1 MKRRHLI
8 RSLTAILAG
17 WPMRAF
23 AQRPGKLPQ
32 VGVLVSASPPHPFGD
47 ALRRGLQTF
56 GYTDGRNITLDV
68 RYTEGRSDRAAA
80 LAAEFVRAGIDMIV
94 AHFTPATR
102 AAIAATRTIPIIMAP
117 AGAPLQTG
125 FIQSLARPGGNV
137 TGLSGMDAEM
147 GGKRLQLLRQLIP
160 NLCCVAVLGSTPATD
175 PFSGPFVEDL
185 RSAAMKAG
193 LRLEP
198 VLVDGPGAFPGA
210 FTAMVKAKAQAFV
223 VQGLF
228 DPHRAALIELAAKH
242 RLAYMSN
249 TRESA
254 VAGALIAIFGELR
267 SALRAGRVLRRPD
280 HQGREPRHAARRAAG
295 AISGRD
301 QRANGAR
308 ARLDA
313 LARAPVPDRRGHR
326 VTSFLTPASIST
338 I

>member
-1 MKRRHLI
+1 
-8 RSLTAILAG
+8 
-17 WPMRAF
+17 
-23 AQRPGKLPQ
+23 
-32 VGVLVSASPPHPFGD
+32 
-47 ALRRGLQTF
+47 
-56 GYTDGRNITLDV
+56 
-68 RYTEGRSDRAAA
+68 
-80 LAAEFVRAGIDMIV
+80 
-94 AHFTPATR
+94 
-102 AAIAATRTIPIIMAP
+102 MAP

-160 NLCCVAVLGSTPATD
+160 NLRCVAVLGSTPATD

-185 RSAAMKAG
+185 RSAAVKAG

-254 VAGALIAIFGELR
+254 VAGALIAV
-267 SALRAGRVLRRPD
+267 SANYETLY
-280 HQGREPRHAARRAAG
+280 ERAAYYVDRIIKG
-295 AISGRD
+295 ANPATLPVEQPAQFQVVINART
-301 QRANGAR
+301 AR
-308 ARLDA
+308 ALGLMLSPELLSQVDE
-313 LARAPVPDRRGHR
+313 V
-326 VTSFLTPASIST
+326 IE
-338 I
+338 

>member
-1 MKRRHLI
+1 MKRRDLI
-8 RSLTAILAG
+8 RSLTATLVG
-17 WPMRAF
+17 CPLRAF
-23 AQRPGKLPQ
+23 AQRSGKSPH
-32 VGVLVSASPPHPFGD
+32 VGVLVSASPPHPFAD

-56 GYTDGRNITLDV
+56 GYVDGRNIVLDV

-80 LAAEFVRAGIDMIV
+80 LADELVRGGVDMIV

-102 AAIAATRTIPIIMAP
+102 AAMGATRTIPIIMAP

-137 TGLSGMDAEM
+137 TGISGMDAEM

-160 NLCCVAVLGSTPATD
+160 NLRCVAVLGSTPATD

-185 RSAAMKAG
+185 RSAATKAG

-210 FTAMVKAKAQAFV
+210 FAAMVKAEAQAFV

-228 DPHRAALIELAAKH
+228 DPHRAALIELAGKH

-249 TRESA
+249 SRETA
-254 VAGALIAIFGELR
+254 VAGALVAM
-267 SALRAGRVLRRPD
+267 SANYEALY
-280 HQGREPRHAARRAAG
+280 ERAAYYVDRIIKG
-295 AISGRD
+295 ANPATLPVEQPAKFQIVINART
-301 QRANGAR
+301 AR
-308 ARLDA
+308 ALGLTLSPRLLYQVDE
-313 LARAPVPDRRGHR
+313 V
-326 VTSFLTPASIST
+326 IE
-338 I
+338 

>member
-32 VGVLVSASPPHPFGD
+32 VGVLVSASPPHPFAD

-68 RYTEGRSDRAAA
+68 RYTQGRSDRAAA
-80 LAAEFVRAGIDMIV
+80 LAAELVRAGIDMIV

-160 NLCCVAVLGSTPATD
+160 NLRCVAVLGSTPATD

-185 RSAAMKAG
+185 RSAAVKAG

-198 VLVDGPGAFPGA
+198 VLVAGPVAFPGA

-254 VAGALIAIFGELR
+254 VAGALIAV
-267 SALRAGRVLRRPD
+267 SANYETLY
-280 HQGREPRHAARRAAG
+280 ERAAYYVDRIIKG
-295 AISGRD
+295 ANPATLPVEQPAQFQVVINART
-301 QRANGAR
+301 AR
-308 ARLDA
+308 AL
-313 LARAPVPDRRGHR
+313 G
-326 VTSFLTPASIST
+326 LTLSPELLSQVDEVIE
-338 I
+338 

>member
-32 VGVLVSASPPHPFGD
+32 VGVLVSASPPHPFAD

-68 RYTEGRSDRAAA
+68 RYTQGRSDRAAA
-80 LAAEFVRAGIDMIV
+80 LAAELVRAGIDMIV

-137 TGLSGMDAEM
+137 TGLSGMDAEL

-160 NLCCVAVLGSTPATD
+160 NLRCVAVLASTPTTD

-185 RSAAMKAG
+185 RSAAVKAG

-254 VAGALIAIFGELR
+254 VAGALIAV
-267 SALRAGRVLRRPD
+267 SANYETLY
-280 HQGREPRHAARRAAG
+280 ERAAYYVDRIIKG
-295 AISGRD
+295 ANPATLPVEQPAQFQVVINART
-301 QRANGAR
+301 AR
-308 ARLDA
+308 ALGLMLSPELLSQVDE
-313 LARAPVPDRRGHR
+313 V
-326 VTSFLTPASIST
+326 IE
-338 I
+338 

>member
-254 VAGALIAIFGELR
+254 VAGALIAI
-267 SALRAGRVLRRPD
+267 SANYEALY
-280 HQGREPRHAARRAAG
+280 ERAAYYVDRIIKG
-295 AISGRD
+295 ANPATLPVEQPARFQVVINART
-301 QRANGAR
+301 AR
-308 ARLDA
+308 AL
-313 LARAPVPDRRGHR
+313 G
-326 VTSFLTPASIST
+326 LTLSPELLSQIDEV
-338 I
+338 IE

>member
-32 VGVLVSASPPHPFGD
+32 VGVLVSASPPHPFAD

-68 RYTEGRSDRAAA
+68 RYTQGRSDRAAA
-80 LAAEFVRAGIDMIV
+80 LAAELVRAGIDMIV

-160 NLCCVAVLGSTPATD
+160 NLRCVAVLGSTPATD

-185 RSAAMKAG
+185 RSAAVKAG

-254 VAGALIAIFGELR
+254 VAGALIAV
-267 SALRAGRVLRRPD
+267 SANYETLY
-280 HQGREPRHAARRAAG
+280 ERAAYYVDRIIKG
-295 AISGRD
+295 ANPATLPVEQPAQFQVVINART
-301 QRANGAR
+301 AR
-308 ARLDA
+308 ALGLMLSPELLSQVDE
-313 LARAPVPDRRGHR
+313 V
-326 VTSFLTPASIST
+326 IE
-338 I
+338 

>member
-32 VGVLVSASPPHPFGD
+32 VGVLVSASPPHPFAD
-47 ALRRGLQTF
+47 AWRRGLQTF

-68 RYTEGRSDRAAA
+68 RYTQGRSDRAAA
-80 LAAEFVRAGIDMIV
+80 LAAELVRAGIDMIV

-160 NLCCVAVLGSTPATD
+160 NLRCVAVLGSTPATD

-185 RSAAMKAG
+185 RSAAVKAG

-228 DPHRAALIELAAKH
+228 DP
-242 RLAYMSN
+242 
-249 TRESA
+249 T
-254 VAGALIAIFGELR
+254 
-267 SALRAGRVLRRPD
+267 GRP
-280 HQGREPRHAARRAAG
+280 
-295 AISGRD
+295 
-301 QRANGAR
+301 
-308 ARLDA
+308 
-313 LARAPVPDRRGHR
+313 
-326 VTSFLTPASIST
+326 
-338 I
+338 